1 MKKRIFAI
9 AVIMICLAVVGYGT
23 LAFFTDEAVAHNV
36 ITTGSVDVEIH
47 ETTEQ
52 GLPFRDVSGVMPG
65 KSVSKIVQVKNTGD
79 ADAWVR
85 VKVEVKT
92 DPDGLPLT
100 IQDKQGKTV
109 NAFQMDFDLG
119 SGEQQWV
126 DGGDGYYYYNSP
138 VDIDG
143 ITAALFENV
152 KFDPQMGNE
161 YQNCKVMINIFA
173 EAVQVANNP
182 APDGDVTA
190 IKGWPTLE
198 KGGTAK

>member
-9 AVIMICLAVVGYGT
+9 AVIVICLAVVGYGT

-36 ITTGSVDVEIH
+36 ITTGGVDVEIH
-47 ETTEQ
+47 ETTSQ
-52 GLPFRDVSGVMPG
+52 GLPFKDVSGVMPG

-92 DPDGLPLT
+92 DPEGLPLT
-100 IQDKQGKTV
+100 IQDKQDETV
-109 NAFQMDFDLG
+109 NAFRMDYNLG

-138 VDIDG
+138 VDVDG
-143 ITAALFENV
+143 ITTALFENV
-152 KFDPQMGNE
+152 EFAPQMGNE

-173 EAVQVANNP
+173 EAVQVKNNGTSVLTAAGWP
-182 APDGDVTA
+182 APVSLVD
-190 IKGWPTLE
+190 
-198 KGGTAK
+198 